1 MTAFYRAL
9 ALMIGAYV
17 LGTVATFIAW
27 MVMSR
32 FNANSTN
39 DMRENLF
46 SKFQRMLIRYFDTHQ
61 DGKLQSL
68 FTSDLDNIFNAMN
81 NAIFELISQGSLFI
95 GTLIVMFYVN
105 STMALLT
112 VATTPIILVISFV
125 IMKKVRTY
133 LDRQQDEIGDLNGY
147 INEQINC
154 QKVAITKG
162 GHH

>member
-1 MTAFYRAL
+1 
-9 ALMIGAYV
+9 
-17 LGTVATFIAW
+17 
-27 MVMSR
+27 
-32 FNANSTN
+32 
-39 DMRENLF
+39 
-46 SKFQRMLIRYFDTHQ
+46 
-61 DGKLQSL
+61 
-68 FTSDLDNIFNAMN
+68 
-81 NAIFELISQGSLFI
+81 
-95 GTLIVMFYVN
+95 
-105 STMALLT
+105 MALLT